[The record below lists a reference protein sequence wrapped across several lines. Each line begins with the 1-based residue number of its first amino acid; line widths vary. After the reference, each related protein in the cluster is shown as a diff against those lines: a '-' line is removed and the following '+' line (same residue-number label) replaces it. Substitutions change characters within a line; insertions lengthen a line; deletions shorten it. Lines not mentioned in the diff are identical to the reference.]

1 MTSGC
6 SDETHRVLFSLPR
19 TVAHRAEK
27 GWMRCSLFICIDRGD
42 RRLLLGDGVFPASGP
57 GQQPQA
63 ILMRITSPPLNVA
76 LYDIETFY
84 VCADSLAARG
94 LDEKAPFV
102 LDVTCLSSAALR
114 EQLSHY
120 DTVLTF

>member
-1 MTSGC
+1 MKRIAFVFTTAPHGSASGREGLDALLATSALTEEIG
-6 SDETHRVLFSLPR
+6 VF
-19 TVAHRAEK
+19 
-27 GWMRCSLFICIDRGD
+27 F
-42 RRLLLGDGVFPASGP
+42 LGDGVFQLLA

-63 ILMRITSPPLNVA
+63 ILMRDYIATFKVLP

-94 LDEKAPFV
+94 LDEKTPFV